1 MGDFMQVKINVLDY
15 KAGCKAPSRKH
26 YNDAGADV
34 YTSMSINIMPHET
47 TTIPLGFSIEV
58 PDGYMACI
66 FPRSSMALRGLVCEI
81 PPIDSGYRGE
91 VFAIVSNLT
100 DHAQHIPEGMRIG
113 QIVVMPCIICDFVTE
128 FGDERGTG
136 AFGSTGEK

>member
-1 MGDFMQVKINVLDY
+1 MQVKITKLE
-15 KAGCKAPSRKH
+15 CAPDAQVPTRKH

-34 YTSMSINIMPHET
+34 YTCMDACITAHT
-47 TTIPLGFSIEV
+47 TVRIPLGFTIEV

-66 FPRSSMALRGLVCEI
+66 FPRSSISLKGLVCEI

-91 VFAIVSNLT
+91 VCAVVSNLT
-100 DHAQHIPEGMRIG
+100 EYSQYIPKGMRIG
-113 QIVVMPCIICDFVTE
+113 QLVVMPCIICDFVTE

>member
-1 MGDFMQVKINVLDY
+1 MKVKINVLDY

-47 TTIPLGFSIEV
+47 MLIPLGFSVEV

-91 VFAIVSNLT
+91 VCAIVSNLI
-100 DHAQHIPEGMRIG
+100 DHAQHIPEGTRIG
-113 QIVVMPCIICDFVTE
+113 QIVVVPCIICDYVTE
-128 FGDERGTG
+128 LGDERGTG

>member
-1 MGDFMQVKINVLDY
+1 MQVKINMLNY
-15 KAGCKAPSRKH
+15 TAESHAPSRKH

-34 YTSMSINIMPHET
+34 YTCEDVSILPHET
-47 TTIPLGFSIEV
+47 KMIPLGFSVEV

-66 FPRSSMALRGLVCEI
+66 FPRSSMALKGLVCEI

-91 VFAIVSNLT
+91 VCAIVSNLSDNSHFIDAGT
-100 DHAQHIPEGMRIG
+100 RIG

-128 FGDERGTG
+128 FGYERGTG

>member
-1 MGDFMQVKINVLDY
+1 MQVKINVLDY

-34 YTSMSINIMPHET
+34 YTSTSINIMPHET
-47 TTIPLGFSIEV
+47 KLIPLGFSVEV

-91 VFAIVSNLT
+91 VCAIVSNLT
-100 DHAQHIPEGMRIG
+100 DHAQHIPEGTRIG

-136 AFGSTGEK
+136 AFGSTGEN

>member
-1 MGDFMQVKINVLDY
+1 MQVKINVLDY

-34 YTSMSINIMPHET
+34 YTSTSINIMPHET
-47 TTIPLGFSIEV
+47 MLIPLGFSVEV

-91 VFAIVSNLT
+91 VCAIVSNLI
-100 DHAQHIPEGMRIG
+100 DHAQHIPDGTRIG
-113 QIVVMPCIICDFVTE
+113 QIVVMPFIICDFVTE
-128 FGDERGTG
+128 FGDERGTE

>member
-1 MGDFMQVKINVLDY
+1 MQVKINALDY

-34 YTSMSINIMPHET
+34 YTSTSINIMPHET
-47 TTIPLGFSIEV
+47 KLIPLGFSIEV

-91 VFAIVSNLT
+91 VCAIVSNLI
-100 DHAQHIPEGMRIG
+100 DHAQHIPEGTRIG

>member
-1 MGDFMQVKINVLDY
+1 MQVKITKLE
-15 KAGCKAPSRKH
+15 CAPDAQVPTRKH

-34 YTSMSINIMPHET
+34 YTCKDVSILPHET
-47 TTIPLGFSIEV
+47 KLIQLGFSVEV

-91 VFAIVSNLT
+91 VCAIVSNLS
-100 DHAQHIPEGMRIG
+100 DHRKFIDAGTRIG
-113 QIVVMPCIICDFVTE
+113 QIVVMPCVICDFVTE

-136 AFGSTGEK
+136 SFGSTGEK

>member
-1 MGDFMQVKINVLDY
+1 MQVKINMLNY
-15 KAGCKAPSRKH
+15 TAESHAPSRKH

-34 YTSMSINIMPHET
+34 YTCKDVSILPHET
-47 TTIPLGFSIEV
+47 KMIPLGFTVEI

-91 VFAIVSNLT
+91 VCAIVSNLI
-100 DHAQHIPEGMRIG
+100 DHAQHIPEGTRIG
-113 QIVVMPCIICDFVTE
+113 QIVVIPCIICDFVTE
-128 FGDERGTG
+128 FGDDRGTG
-136 AFGSTGEK
+136 AFGSTGEN

>member
-1 MGDFMQVKINVLDY
+1 MQVKINVLDY
-15 KAGCKAPSRKH
+15 KEGFKAPSRKH

-47 TTIPLGFSIEV
+47 MLIPLGFSVEV

-66 FPRSSMALRGLVCEI
+66 FPRSSMAIKGLVCEI

-91 VFAIVSNLT
+91 VCAIVSNLSDNSYFIGAGT
-100 DHAQHIPEGMRIG
+100 RIG

-128 FGDERGTG
+128 LGDERGTG

>member
-1 MGDFMQVKINVLDY
+1 MQVKINMLNY
-15 KAGCKAPSRKH
+15 TAESHAPSRKH

-34 YTSMSINIMPHET
+34 YTCKDVSILHHET
-47 TTIPLGFSIEV
+47 KMIPLGFSVEV

-66 FPRSSMALRGLVCEI
+66 FPRSSMALRGIVCEI

-91 VFAIVSNLT
+91 VCAIVSNLT
-100 DHAQHIPEGMRIG
+100 GHAQHIPEGTRIG

>member
-1 MGDFMQVKINVLDY
+1 MQVKIKMLNY
-15 KAGCKAPSRKH
+15 TAESHEPRRMH

-34 YTSMSINIMPHET
+34 YTCEDVQILPHET
-47 TTIPLGFSIEV
+47 IIVPLGFTVEI

-66 FPRSSMALRGLVCEI
+66 FPRSSMALKGLVCEI

-91 VFAIVSNLT
+91 VCAIVSNLI
-100 DHAQHIPEGMRIG
+100 DHTQHIPEGTRIG

-128 FGDERGTG
+128 FGDERGSG

>member
-1 MGDFMQVKINVLDY
+1 MQIKINVLDY
-15 KAGCKAPSRKH
+15 KSGCKAPSRKH

-47 TTIPLGFSIEV
+47 MLIPLGFSVEV

-91 VFAIVSNLT
+91 VCAIVSNLI

-113 QIVVMPCIICDFVTE
+113 QIVVMPCIICDAVTE

>member
-1 MGDFMQVKINVLDY
+1 MQVKINMLNY
-15 KAGCKAPSRKH
+15 TAESHAPSRKH

-34 YTSMSINIMPHET
+34 YTCEDVSILPHET
-47 TTIPLGFSIEV
+47 KMIPLGFSVEV

-91 VFAIVSNLT
+91 VFAIVSNLI
-100 DHAQHIPEGMRIG
+100 DHDQHIPEGTRIG

>member
-1 MGDFMQVKINVLDY
+1 MQVKITKLDC
-15 KAGCKAPSRKH
+15 APDAQVPSRKH

-47 TTIPLGFSIEV
+47 MLIPLGFSIEV

-91 VFAIVSNLT
+91 VCAIVSNLI
-100 DHAQHIPEGMRIG
+100 DHAQHIPEGTRIG
-113 QIVVMPCIICDFVTE
+113 QIVVIPCIICDFVTE
-128 FGDERGTG
+128 FGDERGTC

>member
-1 MGDFMQVKINVLDY
+1 MQVKINVLDY
-15 KAGCKAPSRKH
+15 KSGCKAPSRKH

-34 YTSMSINIMPHET
+34 YTSTSINIMPHET
-47 TTIPLGFSIEV
+47 KLIPLGFSVEV

-91 VFAIVSNLT
+91 VCAIVSNLSDQSNFIEAGT
-100 DHAQHIPEGMRIG
+100 RIG

-128 FGDERGTG
+128 FDNPRGDG

>member
-1 MGDFMQVKINVLDY
+1 MQVKINMLNY
-15 KAGCKAPSRKH
+15 TAESHAPSRKH

-34 YTSMSINIMPHET
+34 YTCKDVSILPHET
-47 TTIPLGFSIEV
+47 KMVPLGFSVEV
-58 PDGYMACI
+58 PDGHMACI

-91 VFAIVSNLT
+91 VCAIVSNLI
-100 DHAQHIPEGMRIG
+100 DHAQNIPEGTRIG
-113 QIVVMPCIICDFVTE
+113 QIVVIPCIICDFVTE

>member
-1 MGDFMQVKINVLDY
+1 MQVKIKMLDY
-15 KAGCKAPSRKH
+15 TAESHEPNRKH

-34 YTSMSINIMPHET
+34 YTCNDVRISPHET
-47 TTIPLGFSIEV
+47 LIVPLGFTVEI

-66 FPRSSMALRGLVCEI
+66 FPRSSMAIKGLVCEI

-91 VFAIVSNLT
+91 VCAIVSNLSDNRRFIECGT
-100 DHAQHIPEGMRIG
+100 RIG
-113 QIVVMPCIICDFVTE
+113 QIVVMPCVICDFVTE
-128 FGDERGTG
+128 FDNPRGNG

>member
-1 MGDFMQVKINVLDY
+1 MQVKINVLDY
-15 KAGCKAPSRKH
+15 KAGCNAPSRKH

-34 YTSMSINIMPHET
+34 YASVDKTIQPHT
-47 TTIPLGFSIEV
+47 TVNIPLGFSVEV

-100 DHAQHIPEGMRIG
+100 DYAQHIPEGMRIG
-113 QIVVMPCIICDFVTE
+113 QIVVMPCVICDFVTE

-136 AFGSTGEK
+136 ALGSTGEK

>member
-1 MGDFMQVKINVLDY
+1 MHVKINVLDN
-15 KAGCKAPSRKH
+15 KAGGRVPSRKH

-34 YTSMSINIMPHET
+34 YTCDDVQILPHET
-47 TTIPLGFSIEV
+47 IIVPLGFTVEI

-66 FPRSSMALRGLVCEI
+66 FPRSSMAIKGLVCEI

-91 VFAIVSNLT
+91 VCAIVSNLSDQSQFIEAGT
-100 DHAQHIPEGMRIG
+100 RIG
-113 QIVVMPCIICDFVTE
+113 QIVVMPCVICDFVSE
-128 FGDERGTG
+128 FDNQRGDG

>member
-1 MGDFMQVKINVLDY
+1 M
-15 KAGCKAPSRKH
+15 PTRKH

-34 YTSMSINIMPHET
+34 YTCMDACITAHT
-47 TTIPLGFSIEV
+47 TVKIPLGFAIEV

-91 VFAIVSNLT
+91 VCAIVSNLI
-100 DHAQHIPEGMRIG
+100 DHAQHIPEGTRIG
-113 QIVVMPCIICDFVTE
+113 QIVVMPCIICEFVTE

>member
-1 MGDFMQVKINVLDY
+1 MQVKINVLDY
-15 KAGCKAPSRKH
+15 KSGCKAPSRKH

-47 TTIPLGFSIEV
+47 KLIPLGFSVEV

-91 VFAIVSNLT
+91 VCAIVSNLI
-100 DHAQHIPEGMRIG
+100 DHAQHIPEGTRIG

-128 FGDERGTG
+128 FGDERSTG

>member
-1 MGDFMQVKINVLDY
+1 MQVKINVLDH
-15 KAGCKAPSRKH
+15 KAVGRAPSRKH

-34 YTSMSINIMPHET
+34 YTCKDVSILPHET
-47 TTIPLGFSIEV
+47 KMIQLGFSIEV
-58 PDGYMACI
+58 PDGHMACI

-91 VFAIVSNLT
+91 VCAIVSNLI
-100 DHAQHIPEGMRIG
+100 DHAQHIQEGTRIG

>member
-1 MGDFMQVKINVLDY
+1 MQVKITKLD
-15 KAGCKAPSRKH
+15 CAPDAQVPTRKH

-34 YTSMSINIMPHET
+34 YTCMDAYIMAHET
-47 TTIPLGFSIEV
+47 MMLPLGFTIEV

-66 FPRSSMALRGLVCEI
+66 FPRSSMTLKGLVCEI

-91 VFAIVSNLT
+91 VRAIVSNLT
-100 DHAQHIPEGMRIG
+100 DYSQHIPEGTRIG

>member
-1 MGDFMQVKINVLDY
+1 MGDFMQLKITKLECSPGSQVLN
-15 KAGCKAPSRKH
+15 RKH

-34 YTSMSINIMPHET
+34 YACMYVCIKPHKT
-47 TTIPLGFSIEV
+47 VRIPLGFAIDV

-81 PPIDSGYRGE
+81 PPIDSGYSGE
-91 VFAIVSNLT
+91 VCAIVSNLT
-100 DHAQHIPEGMRIG
+100 EYPQYIKKGMRIG
-113 QIVVMPCIICDFVTE
+113 QLVVMPCIICDFVTE

>member
-1 MGDFMQVKINVLDY
+1 MQVKITKLDCA
-15 KAGCKAPSRKH
+15 KDAQVPSRKH

-34 YTSMSINIMPHET
+34 YASMGINIKPHET
-47 TTIPLGFSIEV
+47 RNVPLGFSVEV

-100 DHAQHIPEGMRIG
+100 EYAQYIKKGMRIG
-113 QIVVMPCIICDFVTE
+113 QLVVIPCIICDFVTE